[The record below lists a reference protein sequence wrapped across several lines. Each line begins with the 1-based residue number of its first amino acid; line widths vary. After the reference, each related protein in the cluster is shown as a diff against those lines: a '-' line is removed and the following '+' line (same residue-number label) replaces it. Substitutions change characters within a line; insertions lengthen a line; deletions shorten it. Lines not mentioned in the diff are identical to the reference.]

1 MEWFSKLIEWLKL
14 PARIIAFIALMSC
27 AFLFLPSKIIETLKL
42 QDFIDLY
49 GKYFGVVFIVAS
61 SYLLFIFL
69 GFVFSKVKSM
79 FINLKN
85 NKNAKEN
92 SKIKKQQIQSALCDL
107 TQSEKC
113 LLREFYLQ
121 GKDVIKVIYAN
132 EDVISLINKEI
143 IYYASKCGERYIFG
157 TVVNVRLNDYVKK
170 SLSLPLLGLPAE
182 PTKIDLERCVKE
194 RPAFIWQIQSIEEL
208 KSSMLNS
215 FHRIF

>member
-1 MEWFSKLIEWLKL
+1 MEWFTKLIEWLKL
-14 PARIIAFIALMSC
+14 PTKIIAFIALMSC

-143 IYYASKCGERYIFG
+143 IYYASECGERYIFG

-182 PTKIDLERCVKE
+182 PTKSDLERCAKE

>member
-1 MEWFSKLIEWLKL
+1 MEWFTKLIEWLKL
-14 PARIIAFIALMSC
+14 PTKIITFIALMSG

-143 IYYASKCGERYIFG
+143 IYYASECEEGYIFG

-182 PTKIDLERCVKE
+182 PTKSDLERCAKE

-208 KSSMLNS
+208 KSSMLNP

>member
-1 MEWFSKLIEWLKL
+1 MEWFTKLIEWLKL
-14 PARIIAFIALMSC
+14 PTKIITFIALMSC
-27 AFLFLPSKIIETLKL
+27 AFLFLPSRIIETLKL

-143 IYYASKCGERYIFG
+143 IYYASECGERYVFG

-182 PTKIDLERCVKE
+182 PTKSDLERCAKE

-208 KSSMLNS
+208 KSSMLNP

>member
-1 MEWFSKLIEWLKL
+1 MEWFTKLIEWLKL
-14 PARIIAFIALMSC
+14 PTKIIAFIALMSC

-143 IYYASKCGERYIFG
+143 IYYASECGEGYIFG

-182 PTKIDLERCVKE
+182 PTKSDLERCAKE

>member
-1 MEWFSKLIEWLKL
+1 MEWFTKLIEWLKL
-14 PARIIAFIALMSC
+14 PTKIIAFIALMSC

-143 IYYASKCGERYIFG
+143 IYYASECGKRYIFG

-182 PTKIDLERCVKE
+182 PTKSDLERCAKE

-215 FHRIF
+215 FHRVF

>member
-1 MEWFSKLIEWLKL
+1 MEWFSKVIEWLKL
-14 PARIIAFIALMSC
+14 PAKIIAFIALMSC

-69 GFVFSKVKSM
+69 DFVFSKVKSM

-143 IYYASKCGERYIFG
+143 IYYASECGERYIFG

-182 PTKIDLERCVKE
+182 PTKSDLERCAKE
-194 RPAFIWQIQSIEEL
+194 RPTFIWQIQSIEEL
-208 KSSMLNS
+208 KSSMLNP
-215 FHRIF
+215 FHPIF

>member
-1 MEWFSKLIEWLKL
+1 MEWFTKLIEWLKL
-14 PARIIAFIALMSC
+14 PTKIIAFIALMSC

-143 IYYASKCGERYIFG
+143 IYYASECGEGYIFG

-182 PTKIDLERCVKE
+182 PTKSDLERCAKE

-208 KSSMLNS
+208 KSSMLNP
-215 FHRIF
+215 FHPIF

>member
-1 MEWFSKLIEWLKL
+1 MEWLSKIFEWLKL

-121 GKDVIKVIYAN
+121 GKDVIKVIYETKDKTRERGLRTIQEAETPQERTQQGI
-132 EDVISLINKEI
+132 EDPP
-143 IYYASKCGERYIFG
+143 
-157 TVVNVRLNDYVKK
+157 TRL
-170 SLSLPLLGLPAE
+170 
-182 PTKIDLERCVKE
+182 
-194 RPAFIWQIQSIEEL
+194 WQDIPRDS
-208 KSSMLNS
+208 
-215 FHRIF
+215 

>member
-1 MEWFSKLIEWLKL
+1 MEWFSKVIEWLKL
-14 PARIIAFIALMSC
+14 PTKIIAFIALMSC

-143 IYYASKCGERYIFG
+143 IYYASECGERYILG

-182 PTKIDLERCVKE
+182 PTKSDLERCAKE

-208 KSSMLNS
+208 KSSMLNP

>member
-1 MEWFSKLIEWLKL
+1 MEWFTKLIEWLKL
-14 PARIIAFIALMSC
+14 PTKIIAFIALMSC

-143 IYYASKCGERYIFG
+143 IYYASECGERYIFG

-170 SLSLPLLGLPAE
+170 SLSLPLLGLLAE
-182 PTKIDLERCVKE
+182 PTKSDLERCAKE